1 MSYELKSYSISAIAA
16 HMEQH
21 YPAPS
26 KSNNSISYAEIA
38 TKYIDLTVN
47 ALVNADSIPG
57 SNQLYVWKNAIAQN
71 LTHKYNGENYWYT
84 WLYSNYPLFATITN
98 GSKGGPTPSL
108 VSSYV
113 GEDELLLYMYANRS
127 RIAQRL
133 ATPQGNVVDTAIDT
147 DSLSNFIDN
156 EVVLH
161 RRERDPSER
170 ERHKKNIARGCQ
182 ILSRAELNGGVLRQQ
197 VSDSE
202 WPRHYLSGINLQNN
216 TKSEVRDAALGR
228 CYKYDINS
236 SAFAFKATV
245 IEEYCRNNGIDY
257 QPTAMRQLLAD
268 KRGVRNM
275 LAYDVFKS
283 TQTTEEHKLAMI
295 KDCITS
301 LGFGATFGTHGAIN
315 NIIWHAEDRSRF
327 ETHSWIQQF
336 QVEQDLFSEIVRR
349 TYDKKWVK
357 ANMPAALKGTRYS
370 QSKLEAYLYAQ
381 FETELMTQIQH
392 AIGADNVL
400 LWVHDCV
407 YTRVRIDLDYFN
419 RVPEQ
424 MGYPMIRFGCER
436 VEPVRYNRL
445 QRLEIGLEKVSH
457 SQRIAQEQHRADQYV
472 VRNTVLDLDTTTA
485 QIFANRVN
493 IPIANVEI
501 ETAWEEYNADVL
513 RQFNPVY

>member
-1 MSYELKSYSISAIAA
+1 MSYELKNYSISAIAA

-47 ALVNADSIPG
+47 ALVSADSIPG
-57 SNQLYVWKNAIAQN
+57 SNQLYIWKNALAQS

-84 WLYSNYPLFATITN
+84 WLYSNYPLFSTIN
-98 GSKGGPTPSL
+98 NSSKGSTTPSL
-108 VSSYV
+108 VQSYV
-113 GEDELLLYMYANRS
+113 AENELLLYVYSNRS

-133 ATPQGNVVDTAIDT
+133 PLPKNTTTDTPVDAE
-147 DSLSNFIDN
+147 SLSNFLDN
-156 EVVLH
+156 EVYLH
-161 RRERDPSER
+161 AKSTEASER
-170 ERHKKNIARGCQ
+170 ERHKKNIARAAL
-182 ILSRAELNGGVLRQQ
+182 ILSRAELNGGVLRQEI
-197 VSDSE
+197 STSE

-245 IEEYCRNNGIDY
+245 IEEYCAQNGIDY
-257 QPTAMRQLLAD
+257 KPTAMHQLLAD

-283 TQTTEEHKLAMI
+283 TQTTAEHKLAMI

-301 LGFGATFGTHGAIN
+301 MGFGATFGTHGAIGD
-315 NIIWHAEDRSRF
+315 IIWHAEDRQRF
-327 ETHSWIQQF
+327 ETHSWVQQF
-336 QVEQDLFSEIVRR
+336 RVEQDLFSEIVRK

-357 ANMPAALKGTRYS
+357 ANLPAALKGTRYS

-381 FETELMTQIQH
+381 FETELMTQIQQ
-392 AIGADNVL
+392 AIGAENVL

-407 YTRVRIDLDYFN
+407 YTRNRVDLDYFN

-424 MGYPMIRFGCER
+424 MGYGLIRFGCER
-436 VEPVRYNRL
+436 VEPVRYNRMAK
-445 QRLEIGLEKVSH
+445 LEIGLESASH
-457 SQRIAQEQHRADQYV
+457 DNRIQQEERSAGQY
-472 VRNTVLDLDTTTA
+472 NSAWLDTATA
-485 QIFANRVN
+485 EIFANRVN

-513 RQFNPVY
+513 KHFNPVY

>member
-1 MSYELKSYSISAIAA
+1 MSYELKNYSISAIAA

-47 ALVNADSIPG
+47 ALVSADSIPG
-57 SNQLYVWKNAIAQN
+57 SNQLYIWKNALAQS

-84 WLYSNYPLFATITN
+84 WLYSNYPLFSTIN
-98 GSKGGPTPSL
+98 NSSKGSTTPSL
-108 VSSYV
+108 VQSYV
-113 GEDELLLYMYANRS
+113 TENELLLYVYSNRS
-127 RIAQRL
+127 RITQRL
-133 ATPQGNVVDTAIDT
+133 PLPKNNTTDTPIDT
-147 DSLSNFIDN
+147 ESLSNFIDN

-161 RRERDPSER
+161 NREKDASER
-170 ERHKKNIARGCQ
+170 ERHKKNIARACQ
-182 ILSRAELNGGVLRQQ
+182 ILSRAELNGGVLRQEI
-197 VSDSE
+197 STSE

-216 TKSEVRDAALGR
+216 TRSEVRDAALGK

-245 IEEYCRNNGIDY
+245 IEEYCRNNSIDY
-257 QPTAMRQLLAD
+257 KPTAMRQLLAD

-301 LGFGATFGTHGAIN
+301 MGFGATFGTHGAIG
-315 NIIWHAEDRSRF
+315 NIIWHAEDRTRF
-327 ETHSWIQQF
+327 ETHSWVQQF
-336 QVEQDLFSEIVRR
+336 KTEQDLFSEIVRR
-349 TYDKKWVK
+349 TYDRKWVK
-357 ANMPAALKGTRYS
+357 LNMPGALKGTRYS

-381 FETELMTQIQH
+381 FETALMTHIQQ
-392 AIGADNVL
+392 AVGEENVL

-407 YTRVRIDLDYFN
+407 YTRQRVDLDYFN
-419 RVPEQ
+419 RVPES
-424 MGYPMIRFGCER
+424 MGYGLIRFGCER
-436 VEPVRYNRL
+436 VEPVRYNRMAK
-445 QRLEIGLEKVSH
+445 LEIGLESASH
-457 SQRIAQEQHRADQYV
+457 SRRMHVEESRAAHYQS
-472 VRNTVLDLDTTTA
+472 RNSVLEIDTDTA
-485 QIFANRVN
+485 SLFANRVN

-513 RQFNPVY
+513 RKFNPVY